1 MTTHAS
7 TESEMKPI
15 DESTNSPQLDAELAH
30 LRQEMRALEAP
41 VHLEAELAKRFARQ
55 HRSGGLW
62 GRAGQWFA
70 PGAAVALSLSVSA
83 WLFFAPT
90 AALVSQPT
98 TDAASAFNQGAFNTS
113 PFIALQSLEQI
124 ALEPNPRIVETQVPK
139 MMLAGLGIAVA
150 PESANESLRA
160 EMLVS
165 ASGQPLALR
174 LSSADVPR

>member
-1 MTTHAS
+1 MNPT
-7 TESEMKPI
+7 
-15 DESTNSPQLDAELAH
+15 DETQKNTLLDAELAH
-30 LRQEMRALEAP
+30 LRQEMRSLEAP
-41 VHLEAELAKRFARQ
+41 AHLEAALAKRFAKQ

-83 WLFFAPT
+83 WLLFAPT
-90 AALVSQPT
+90 AAMLNNQGNQA
-98 TDAASAFNQGAFNTS
+98 TDALNAG

-139 MMLAGLGIAVA
+139 IMLAGLGIAVA
-150 PESANESLRA
+150 PESASESLRA

-174 LSSADVPR
+174 LSSADLPR